1 MASKDSAGANWNSE
15 RRPESVRIRER
26 VSPDAVV
33 RDQKPMT
40 KTALEKCLSDGTTP
54 EQWFELLN
62 SRVFF
67 WLSRERLRGLLGAR
81 AYRGRPQNVLT
92 LDMASVLEA
101 HRERVQLSPINSG
114 ATIYNPTPRGRSTF
128 LPIADFPFNERRK
141 TRSLDNTVVELT
153 VLHGVPNITD
163 HAIAAHAMHKDQKQE
178 LWRRPGS
185 NPDDGP

>member
-1 MASKDSAGANWNSE
+1 MKEEDLLRNYPRLWHMAEDGSWDSIRQHGLLVPTALLDLYGLEGQRRRELESE
-15 RRPESVRIRER
+15 RRQSWYRI
-26 VSPDAVV
+26 SANGLPDAVV

-101 HRERVQLSPINSG
+101 HRERVRAQSNQQRCHDLQSDATG
-114 ATIYNPTPRGRSTF
+114 A
-128 LPIADFPFNERRK
+128 
-141 TRSLDNTVVELT
+141 
-153 VLHGVPNITD
+153 
-163 HAIAAHAMHKDQKQE
+163 
-178 LWRRPGS
+178 
-185 NPDDGP
+185 